1 MMDGNQHDQ
10 GPKPPHGLLFLL
22 DPQYAD
28 LLPAQER
35 FEQALEA
42 AGDRLWL
49 PEQFLLQ

>member
-1 MMDGNQHDQ
+1 MDSNQDDQ
-10 GPKPPHGLLFLL
+10 GPKPHGLLFLL

-35 FEQALEA
+35 FDRALEA
-42 AGDRLWL
+42 AGDRLFI